1 MWFEAIPAALW
12 VLSASI
18 CIGIA
23 VLSVVRSHYG
33 RSSKPVRPVGW
44 NVAKCHILS
53 LITGLLAYLVYLV
66 IGAGYAKH
74 VQKLYTQVGFASAVV
89 LAALIIADVLL
100 LILQS
105 RRAERSHIDE
115 VLSGAVHTF

>member
-12 VLSASI
+12 VLSASS

-74 VQKLYTQVGFASAVV
+74 VQKLYTQVGFVSAIV

>member
-23 VLSVVRSHYG
+23 VLSVVRSYYG

-74 VQKLYTQVGFASAVV
+74 VQKLYTQVGFVSAIV

>member
-1 MWFEAIPAALW
+1 
-12 VLSASI
+12 
-18 CIGIA
+18 
-23 VLSVVRSHYG
+23 
-33 RSSKPVRPVGW
+33 
-44 NVAKCHILS
+44 
-53 LITGLLAYLVYLV
+53 VYLV

-74 VQKLYTQVGFASAVV
+74 VQKLYTQVGFVSAIV

>member
-18 CIGIA
+18 CIGIGA
-23 VLSVVRSHYG
+23 LSIARSHYG
-33 RSSKPVRPVGW
+33 RSAKPVRPVGW
-44 NVAKCHILS
+44 NVTKCHILS

-66 IGAGYAKH
+66 IGASYAEH
-74 VQKLYTQVGFASAVV
+74 VQKLYTQIGFISAVV
-89 LAALIIADVLL
+89 FAALIIADVLL

>member
-12 VLSASI
+12 VLSALI

-74 VQKLYTQVGFASAVV
+74 VQKLYTQVGFVSAIV

>member
-74 VQKLYTQVGFASAVV
+74 VQKLYTQVGFVSAIV